1 MLNTVISQTV
11 IIEHSLDK
19 KENIKNFF
27 TMIDYNSEKIKQ
39 NYIASELLKKINT
52 YQSVYIT
59 FNHLTFSELIAL

>member
-1 MLNTVISQTV
+1 
-11 IIEHSLDK
+11 
-19 KENIKNFF
+19 
-27 TMIDYNSEKIKQ
+27 MIDYNSEKIKQ